1 MNERIKQLYEQAH
14 LVYEIPYESSVVD
27 STIVSTY
34 KRRQFD
40 AEKFAEL
47 IVRECAS
54 ICELN
59 GHSYKHSF
67 TPAKAR
73 LAESTS
79 NHCGLMIKK
88 HFGVAE

>member
-1 MNERIKQLYEQAH
+1 MNERIKELIAQA
-14 LVYEIPYESSVVD
+14 EISRLEYDPATMMTERV
-27 STIVSTY
+27 
-34 KRRQFD
+34 QEFD
-40 AEKFAEL
+40 KEKFAEL
-47 IVRECAS
+47 IVQECAS

-59 GHSYKHSF
+59 GQSYTHSF

-88 HFGVAE
+88 HFGVEE

>member
-1 MNERIKQLYEQAH
+1 MNERIRELAEQTGWAEH
-14 LVYEIPYESSVVD
+14 IRYKPTRIEI
-27 STIVSTY
+27 
-34 KRRQFD
+34 
-40 AEKFAEL
+40 EKFAEL

-59 GHSYKHSF
+59 GQSYTHSF

-88 HFGVAE
+88 HFGVE

>member
-1 MNERIKQLYEQAH
+1 MMNERIEELMFEAGRYADKK
-14 LVYEIPYESSVVD
+14 IGSSVR
-27 STIVSTY
+27 SGMWMYQYS
-34 KRRQFD
+34 
-40 AEKFAEL
+40 EKFAEL

-59 GHSYKHSF
+59 GQSYTHSF

-88 HFGVAE
+88 HFGVEE

>member
-1 MNERIKQLYEQAH
+1 MNERIKELAEHANSQHDNFFDLN
-14 LVYEIPYESSVVD
+14 
-27 STIVSTY
+27 Y
-34 KRRQFD
+34 KELDVFL
-40 AEKFAEL
+40 EKFAEL
-47 IVRECAS
+47 IVKECAS

-59 GHSYKHSF
+59 GQSYTHSF

-88 HFGVAE
+88 HFGVEE